1 MENKLENQLRDALAE
16 EPPVA
21 ADMRIVAAIRA
32 ERTRRTWAISAWR
45 WAAAASVAI
54 LIGTGIWWNGRLRE
68 EKLQEDG
75 ELMLQEDSELM
86 LAIIGM
92 ADIDDFTPIRDA
104 LL

>member
-1 MENKLENQLRDALAE
+1 MENKLENLLRDALAE
-16 EPPVA
+16 ESPVA

-32 ERTRRTWAISAWR
+32 ERTRRTWATSAWR
-45 WAAAASVAI
+45 WAAAAGIAV
-54 LIGTGIWWNGRLRE
+54 LIGTGIWWKDRLRE

-75 ELMLQEDSELM
+75 ELM

-92 ADIDDFTPIRDA
+92 ADIDDFTPIVDA

>member
-1 MENKLENQLRDALAE
+1 MKDGVEQLLRDALAE
-16 EPPVA
+16 EPPIA

-32 ERTRRTWAISAWR
+32 ERTRRTWPPVAWR
-45 WAAAASVAI
+45 WAAAAGLAI
-54 LIGTGIWWNGRLRE
+54 LVGAGIWWKDRLRE

-75 ELMLQEDSELM
+75 ELM

-92 ADIDDFTPIRDA
+92 ADIDDFTPIMDA